1 MHVTIISRSGLKY
14 IDEKIQEFIRFLSYI
29 WNMSKNLDE
38 SGLKS
43 IFSEYDLFFID
54 IWGVV
59 HNGIKLHENAVKVLN
74 ELSTNEKKFILLTNA
89 PRPNLTVINT
99 LKKMGLNDFSD
110 TVFTSGEASK
120 RYLLENFNNKKFF
133 HIGPPRDF
141 DLFKTFEDNKVLNID
156 DSDYLLCSGL
166 FEEHEDDLGYYKN
179 LLSKHIT
186 KKMICTNPDLIV
198 DRGDKREYCAG
209 SIAKSFE
216 EINGEVIYFG
226 KPYPPVYEIAADVNN
241 KKILCIGDNL
251 NTDIKGAN
259 IQNFDSLLITGG
271 IHRQEIL
278 KLSIDNV
285 LKNYETKINY
295 FQKELK
301 WWKS

>member
-1 MHVTIISRSGLKY
+1 
-14 IDEKIQEFIRFLSYI
+14 
-29 WNMSKNLDE
+29 MSKNLDE

-43 IFSEYDLFFID
+43 IVGRYDLFFID

-59 HNGIKLHENAVKVLN
+59 HNGIKLYENAVKVLK
-74 ELSTNEKKFILLTNA
+74 ELSNNEKKFILLTNA
-89 PRPNLTVINT
+89 PRPNQTVINT
-99 LKKMGLNDFSD
+99 LKKMGLNNFSD

-133 HIGPPRDF
+133 HLGPPRDF

-156 DSDYLLCSGL
+156 ESDYLLCSGL
-166 FEEHEDDLGYYKN
+166 FEEHEDDLSYYKT

-226 KPYPPVYEIAADVNN
+226 KPYPPVYEIATDVNN

-271 IHRQEIL
+271 IHRQEIS
-278 KLSIDNV
+278 KLSIENV
-285 LKNYETKINY
+285 LKNYEAKINY

-301 WWKS
+301 W